1 MDCSGKHM
9 QLHPG
14 IVCVIPHLMKNRS
27 RAGQKGQSRG
37 KGRAAIVKR
46 RQKKKSKDDHRG
58 ALMTAEE
65 NSNEQ
70 KKRRM
75 WTQMK
80 LKLLKLVDT
89 LYLIFSIFFKQNVTS
104 STHQICNHI

>member
-1 MDCSGKHM
+1 MTKNRARQVDCSGKHM

-14 IVCVIPHLMKNRS
+14 IVCVIPHLMKNRY
-27 RAGQKGQSRG
+27 RPGQKGQSRG
-37 KGRAAIVKR
+37 KGRAAIVKC
-46 RQKKKSKDDHRG
+46 RQKKSKDDHRG

-75 WTQMK
+75 
-80 LKLLKLVDT
+80 
-89 LYLIFSIFFKQNVTS
+89 
-104 STHQICNHI
+104 